1 MKSMDFSE
9 QAHADQELRAV
20 VQPSGLPVPEWGAP
34 TLELGGASLAR
45 QQTIWQ
51 RYRAEPR
58 DWLFGLG
65 LEDPATVLSPT
76 LHFFRGIAARFIR
89 QLSLTPELEELR
101 GAVQVTLAEAE
112 VAEFLEALPP
122 MDGGEYLDGAALVGL
137 WVGLSASFARL
148 IGGFAG
154 QVADFLHSFRPEL
167 HLAGRIY
174 FHLVENKNGE
184 APFAFMATYAT
195 RLTETGQSKHL
206 PLKFALQEFRND
218 QAKLLQLLVTVQQ
231 AAGKSELLAAL
242 LESGEIFHPLA
253 WSATEAYAFLREIP
267 LYEDSGILCRI
278 PNWWRGKGAG
288 TSLKISVGAKQPAQ
302 LGMAAL
308 LDFQPIL
315 QLGGEELTPEEA
327 RRLLAESEGLAFLKN
342 KWVAV
347 DPDRLAAALAAYDRA
362 QKLADH
368 QGLTMLEAM
377 RLLLNP
383 QKVLGGGAEGAELV
397 GISHGQWLGEVLGR
411 LRRPEELARVKP
423 DRRFTARLRPYQ
435 AAGLNW
441 LNFLHQ
447 LGFGGCLADDMGLG
461 KTIQVLAFLNVLTAA
476 ARKKKSSLPPSLLV
490 LPASL
495 IGNWAGEI
503 ERFFPTLA
511 YGIAHPQARPEERRV
526 DGETGLAG
534 LDLVI
539 TTYAMV
545 QRYEWLGRVSWHYLI
560 LDEAQAIKN
569 PGAKQTRAVKAL
581 TAAHHLI
588 LTGTPVENHLGDLWS
603 LFDFVNPGLL
613 GTAQEFGGYA
623 KKLAAGGDGTGYGRL
638 RGLIRPFILR
648 RMKSDKSII
657 ADLPDKVEMKAWAEL
672 SRKQVVVYRELV
684 ARLAETLEAAE
695 GIQRKGLVLAAL
707 MKFKQLCNHPD
718 QYAGLDGY
726 AEAES
731 GKFARLREI
740 CETIHDKRERVLVFS
755 QFKEMTE
762 PLARF
767 LESIFGRPGLIL
779 HGGVAVGQRRG
790 IVEQFQGSDY
800 TPFLVLTVKAGGVGL
815 NLTEANHVIH
825 FDRWWNPAV
834 ENQATDRAF
843 RIGQT
848 RKVMVHKFLT
858 RGTIEEKIDAMLERK
873 ARLAAEVIGQ
883 GGGENWLTE
892 LDNKE
897 LLKMVQLEL

>member
-1 MKSMDFSE
+1 M
-9 QAHADQELRAV
+9 
-20 VQPSGLPVPEWGAP
+20 QPSGLPVLEWGAP
-34 TLELGGASLAR
+34 TLALDPASLAR
-45 QQTIWQ
+45 QEAILQ
-51 RYRAEPR
+51 RYLSEPH
-58 DWLFGLG
+58 DWLFRLG
-65 LEDPATVLSPT
+65 LEDPATALSPS
-76 LHFFRGIAARFIR
+76 LHFFQGLAARFIR
-89 QLSLTPELEELR
+89 KLRLTPELEELR
-101 GAVQVTLAEAE
+101 EAVRVELTEAEA
-112 VAEFLEALPP
+112 AELLEGLPP
-122 MDGGEYLDGAALVGL
+122 LDGGEYLDGAALAALWAGL
-137 WVGLSASFARL
+137 HASFARL
-148 IGGFAG
+148 LAGFTG
-154 QVADFLHSFRPEL
+154 TVADFLHAFRPDL

-184 APFAFMATYAT
+184 APFAFLATYST
-195 RLTETGQSKHL
+195 RLAETGQSKHL
-206 PLKFALQEFRND
+206 PLKYALQEYRD
-218 QAKLLQLLVTVQQ
+218 DPEKLLQLLVTVQQ
-231 AAGKSELLAAL
+231 AAGKSALLAAM
-242 LESGEIFHPLA
+242 LESGELFHPLA
-253 WSATEAYAFLREIP
+253 WSAREAYSFLREIP
-267 LYEDSGILCRI
+267 LYEESGILCRI
-278 PNWWRGKGAG
+278 PNWWRSKGAG
-288 TSLKISVGAKQPAQ
+288 ASLRISVGARQPAQ

-308 LDFQPIL
+308 LDFQPLL

-347 DPDRLAAALAAYDRA
+347 DPERLAEALVAYDRA
-362 QKLADH
+362 RKLADC

-383 QKVLGGGAEGAELV
+383 QKVLGGGAVEAELV
-397 GISHGQWLGEVLGR
+397 EVSHGQWLGEVLGR
-411 LRRPEELARVKP
+411 LRSPEELPPVKP

-441 LNFLHQ
+441 LNSLDQ

-461 KTIQVLAFLNVLTAA
+461 KTIQILALFNVLTAA
-476 ARKKKSSLPPSLLV
+476 ARRRKSRLPPSLLV

-495 IGNWAGEI
+495 IGNWTSEI

-511 YGIAHPQARPEERRV
+511 YGVAHPQARPEVRVTGEEVER
-526 DGETGLAG
+526 LAG
-534 LDLVI
+534 LDLVL
-539 TTYAMV
+539 TTYALV
-545 QRYEWLGRVSWHYLI
+545 PRSEWLRRTEWHYLI

-569 PGAKQTRAVKAL
+569 PGAKQTRAVKEL
-581 TAAHHLI
+581 TAAHRLI
-588 LTGTPVENHLGDLWS
+588 LTGTPVENHLSDLWS
-603 LFDFVNPGLL
+603 LFDFINPGLL

-623 KKLAAGGDGTGYGRL
+623 RKLAGGTDGGGGYGKL

-657 ADLPDKVEMKAWAEL
+657 RDLPDKVVVKAWAEL
-672 SRKQVVVYRELV
+672 SRKQVVVYQELV
-684 ARLAETLEAAE
+684 ARLAETLEKAE

-707 MKFKQLCNHPD
+707 LKFKQLCNHPD

-755 QFKEMTE
+755 QFREMTA

-767 LESIFGRPGLIL
+767 LEGIFGRPGLVL
-779 HGGVAVGQRRG
+779 HGGVPVAKRKG
-790 IVEQFQGSDY
+790 IVEQFQSADY

-848 RKVMVHKFLT
+848 RKVMVHAFLT

-873 ARLAAEVIGQ
+873 ARLADEVIGS

-892 LDNKE
+892 LDNRE
-897 LLKMVQLEL
+897 LLRMVRLEL